1 MRTLRRAS
9 TVVVVAL
16 AFLAG
21 CGGPSAHQGG
31 AATYQSVTGMLVRV
45 GGPPPGSPVP
55 LPGRVAANDAAGHE
69 FTAMAGRN
77 GHFQLSLPAGTYR
90 LTGHSPQVWSNGREM
105 LCLAERSLHVAAS
118 KPVRGIR
125 VVCSIA

>member
-1 MRTLRRAS
+1 MRRAS
-9 TVVVVAL
+9 TATVA
-16 AFLAG
+16 AVAILAG

-31 AATYQSVTGMLVRV
+31 TATRQSVTGMLVRV
-45 GGPPPGSPVP
+45 GGPAPGSPVP
-55 LPGRVAANDAAGHE
+55 LPGTVAASSAAGHE
-69 FTAMAGRN
+69 FTAVAGRN

-90 LTGHSPQVWSNGREM
+90 LTGHSPQVWANGREM
-105 LCLAERSLHVAAS
+105 LCLAGRSLHVAAS